1 MLGLTGKLNFTASD
15 LDVLKKLEKKVNA
28 DIIRDV
34 LVKIIKN
41 EPLADPIDP
50 TIKNFSESIASQ
62 VILYAAM
69 FKLTPEQAMAHIFLI
84 GMEFGVEM
92 GKEQM
97 KTGNVVTDLDEDVP
111 DEIPRLKEQEKTWF
125 RQN

>member
-15 LDVLKKLEKKVNA
+15 LDVLKKLEKKVNT
-28 DIIRDV
+28 DIIRDL
-34 LVKIIKN
+34 LVKISKN
-41 EPLADPIDP
+41 EPLVDPIDP
-50 TIKNFSESIASQ
+50 TIKNFSETIAAQ
-62 VILYAAM
+62 VMIYAAL

-84 GMEFGVEM
+84 GMEFGVEV

-97 KTGNVVTDLDEDVP
+97 KTGNIVTDLDKDVP
-111 DEIPRLKEQEKTWF
+111 DVDPIPKEQTTWF